1 MGSLFGTSSRNTFT
15 YGIRY
20 ASTTRLGDTAD
31 ISHRFQFEWYQNVW
45 YIHPVDTMDSK
56 HIGRYLGPSHHV
68 GDHMCSK
75 VLTAKATVLLR
86 SSVYPLT
93 PDNLATAG
101 VKAKLEEIDVSLK
114 NKLNDG
120 FVGLPEEEEEVPDYV
135 P

>member
-1 MGSLFGTSSRNTFT
+1 
-15 YGIRY
+15 
-20 ASTTRLGDTAD
+20 
-31 ISHRFQFEWYQNVW
+31 
-45 YIHPVDTMDSK
+45 MDSK

-114 NKLNDG
+114 NKLND
-120 FVGLPEEEEEVPDYV
+120 
-135 P
+135 